1 MSFNKLDS
9 LMLQADIAN
18 QEAREGGSMSNLKNK
33 WKSIRFGDSIDGGL
47 LEDTLRSFRERGYE
61 DFYLCVNQEAYWD
74 DKDYKDPYLELFY
87 RKEKA

>member
-1 MSFNKLDS
+1 MSK
-9 LMLQADIAN
+9 Q
-18 QEAREGGSMSNLKNK
+18 GK

-87 RKEKA
+87 RKENA